1 MLKIVLTNERTILHA
16 LLVYDIATERE
27 LPDNIGTPLAELCG
41 TDGIDSIAHGDD
53 GIECLSQPTFLFLF
67 FSEYYAEQNAD
78 GVKSFGNNKVQ
89 MPLSLQTWA
98 LALSRN
104 NEFPI

>member
-1 MLKIVLTNERTILHA
+1 MISLQGRCEKHRQNQVFSIRGGLTFGKINPEVLFYGTSGRDFMLLGV
-16 LLVYDIATERE
+16 
-27 LPDNIGTPLAELCG
+27 LPDSNI
-41 TDGIDSIAHGDD
+41 
-53 GIECLSQPTFLFLF
+53 
-67 FSEYYAEQNAD
+67 SEYYAEQNAD

-89 MPLSLQTWA
+89 MPLSSQTWA